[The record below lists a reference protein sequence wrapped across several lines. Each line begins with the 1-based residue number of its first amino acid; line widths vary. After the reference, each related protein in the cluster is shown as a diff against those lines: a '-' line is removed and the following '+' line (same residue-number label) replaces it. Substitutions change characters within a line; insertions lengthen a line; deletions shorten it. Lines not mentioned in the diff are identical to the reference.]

1 MSDPIRILRRPEVEA
16 RTGFKRS
23 QLYKLMAEGSFPRPV
38 KLSVRAIGWREADVD
53 AWLRSREAA

>member
-38 KLSVRAIGWREADVD
+38 KLSVRAIGWREADVES
-53 AWLRSREAA
+53 WLRSREAA